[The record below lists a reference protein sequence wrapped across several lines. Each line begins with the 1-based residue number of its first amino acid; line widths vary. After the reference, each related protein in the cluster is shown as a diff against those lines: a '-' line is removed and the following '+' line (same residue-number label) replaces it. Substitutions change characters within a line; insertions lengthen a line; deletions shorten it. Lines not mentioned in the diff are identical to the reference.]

1 MGITLANK
9 ITIGRFIMIPVLIA
23 LLLYYTPEHEYIR
36 WIALGLY
43 LLLEITDV
51 VDGYIARNYRQKTKA
66 CSILDPLAD
75 KVLFLSTLL
84 CLYQVSIDHH
94 WAVKIPLWLVVAF
107 FTRDAILIVGG
118 FLLEMER
125 GLIEIK
131 PNQWG
136 KLTAFLQV
144 VCLTAVFISFPL
156 APVIFFVALAAT
168 VISGV
173 IYMKEG
179 IKVLND
185 GHH

>member
-1 MGITLANK
+1 MGLTLANK
-9 ITIGRFIMIPVLIA
+9 VTIGRFIMIPVLVA

-36 WIALGLY
+36 WVALGLY
-43 LLLEITDV
+43 LLAEITDV
-51 VDGYIARNYRQKTKA
+51 IDGYIARYYRQKTKA
-66 CSILDPLAD
+66 GSILDPLAD

-84 CLYQVSIDHH
+84 CLYQVSIDHQWPVH
-94 WAVKIPLWLVVAF
+94 IPLWLVVAF

-118 FLLEMER
+118 FLLEMKR
-125 GLIEIK
+125 GFIEIK

-144 VCLTAVFISFPL
+144 VCLTAVFVHFPL
-156 APVIFFVALAAT
+156 APAILYVALAAT
-168 VISGV
+168 VISGI

-185 GHH
+185 GNH